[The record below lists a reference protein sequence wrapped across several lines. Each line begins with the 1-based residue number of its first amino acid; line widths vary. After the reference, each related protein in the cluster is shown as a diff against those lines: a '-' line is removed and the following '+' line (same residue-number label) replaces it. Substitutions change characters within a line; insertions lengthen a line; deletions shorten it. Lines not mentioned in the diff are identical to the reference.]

1 VHTTHPPT
9 DSAGQAGAD
18 ISGQAEQ
25 GKPPEAVAP
34 EAVAK
39 APEDPA
45 QCASLG
51 AASHGGPASLGG
63 ASDGGPASLG
73 GASEGGT

>member
-34 EAVAK
+34 EAVAPEAVAK

-51 AASHGGPASLGG
+51 GASHGGPASLGG
-63 ASDGGPASLG
+63 ASH
-73 GASEGGT
+73 GGT